1 MKFIISKEIKHALLI
16 DEKNLRELFEFISN
30 KYEKVEIIIKCN
42 DKSLLETKDIE
53 EILSF
58 ENSNYRK
65 IISIT
70 ITGRNSLEERLSFSI
85 INDLSRNILDVGYPI
100 FGPTA
105 EYTVISEKEEIA
117 QFNSDKLIKLLL
129 ELKPSFF
136 YDIFSRTTLLS
147 IIVLFGGTA
156 SIIYYGGV
164 SFGIISRTY
173 SNVSGLE
180 SLITGVILFIALSV
194 ITYPFDLLRQWLFPR
209 VFLLLGKQEKNMKTI
224 ENWRK
229 NIFIVLILGILVS
242 TIAGLILR
250 KI

>member
-1 MKFIISKEIKHALLI
+1 MKFTISKEIKDALLI
-16 DEKNLRELFEFISN
+16 DEKSLRELFEFISN

-70 ITGRNSLEERLSFSI
+70 ITGRNSLEEKLSLSI
-85 INDLSRNILDVGYPI
+85 INDLSRDIIDLGSP
-100 FGPTA
+100 FFMPTA

-147 IIVLFGGTA
+147 IIVLFWGTA
-156 SIIYYGGV
+156 SIIYWGGV
-164 SFGIISRTY
+164 VFGIISRTS

-180 SLITGVILFIALSV
+180 AFSTTVIFVIALVV

-209 VFLLLGKQEKNMKTI
+209 VFLLLGKQKKNMKTI

-229 NIFIVLILGILVS
+229 NIFIVLALGILVS
-242 TIAGLILR
+242 IIAGLILR

>member
-30 KYEKVEIIIKCN
+30 KYEKVEITIKCS

-70 ITGRNSLEERLSFSI
+70 ITGRNSLKEKLSLSI
-85 INDLSRNILDVGYPI
+85 VNDISRNIVDVGNPF

-105 EYTVISEKEEIA
+105 EYTVISEEEEIA
-117 QFNSDKLIKLLL
+117 QFNSDKLKKLLL

-147 IIVLFGGTA
+147 IIVLFLGTA
-156 SIIYYGGV
+156 SIIYFGGV
-164 SFGIISRTY
+164 FFGIISRT
-173 SNVSGLE
+173 SPNVSGVE
-180 SLITGVILFIALSV
+180 SLINGVILFFALLV
-194 ITYPFDLLRQWLFPR
+194 ITYPFDLLRRWLLPR
-209 VFLLLGKQEKNMKTI
+209 VFLLLGKQKKNMKTI

-229 NIFIVLILGILVS
+229 NIFIVLALGILVS
-242 TIAGLILR
+242 IIAGLILR

>member
-30 KYEKVEIIIKCN
+30 KYEKVEITIKCN

-85 INDLSRNILDVGYPI
+85 VNDLSRNILDVGYPL

-156 SIIYYGGV
+156 SIIYCGGV
-164 SFGIISRTY
+164 GFGIISRTS
-173 SNVSGLE
+173 SNVSGIE
-180 SLITGVILFIALSV
+180 SLSAGVILFIALLV
-194 ITYPFDLLRQWLFPR
+194 ITYPFELLRQWLFPR
-209 VFLLLGKQEKNMKTI
+209 VFLLLGKQKKNMKTI
-224 ENWRK
+224 ENCRK
-229 NIFIVLILGILVS
+229 IIFIVLTFGILVS
-242 TIAGLILR
+242 IIAGLILR
-250 KI
+250 II